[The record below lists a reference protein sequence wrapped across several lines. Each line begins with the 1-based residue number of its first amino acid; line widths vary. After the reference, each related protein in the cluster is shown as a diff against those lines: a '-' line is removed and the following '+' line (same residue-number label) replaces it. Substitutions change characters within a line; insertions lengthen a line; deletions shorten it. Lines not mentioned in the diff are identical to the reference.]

1 MTQATAIIVGASS
14 HLSRELAK
22 QLAEQ
27 QVELALFAQDV
38 ESLREFASTLPT
50 KVQVFSLQIEQ
61 PSAIIEQLENVWQS
75 LGGAHLVLVN
85 TGLNSYD

>member
-50 KVQVFSLQIEQ
+50 KVQVFSLQIEH

-75 LGGAHLVLVN
+75 LGG
-85 TGLNSYD
+85 